1 MEQTRFNTE
10 LIKNELYNKLN
21 VKPEY
26 IKVLYGK
33 SLILRNNLFI
43 EVNYNKE
50 CDYPHNQLA
59 NAIVFRFDSISEKND
74 KMDLAWFP
82 HFNLSPYDKAN
93 EYKHFAMRSVKDL
106 GKECKVNFRKFDMKD
121 EKNIVEKLAKY
132 LNSIMEVIQVYTGEY
147 PYKDG
152 ILEISLKEAFEK

>member
-21 VKPEY
+21 IKPEY
-26 IKVLYGK
+26 IKVQYGNTSIFK
-33 SLILRNNLFI
+33 DNLFI

-50 CDYPHNQLA
+50 CDYPHNQLL
-59 NAIVFRFDSISEKND
+59 NAIMFKFDNIDN
-74 KMDLAWFP
+74 KMDLLWFP
-82 HFNLSPYDKAN
+82 HCNLSPYDKAN
-93 EYKHFAMRSVKDL
+93 EYKHYAMRSVKDL

-132 LNSIMEVIQVYTGEY
+132 LNNIMEVIQVYTGGY

-152 ILEISLKEAFEK
+152 ILETSLKEAFEK

>member
-21 VKPEY
+21 IKPEY
-26 IKVLYGK
+26 IKVQYGN
-33 SLILRNNLFI
+33 SSILRNNLFI
-43 EVNYNKE
+43 DVNYNKE

-59 NAIVFRFDSISEKND
+59 NAIVFRFNNISEKND

-93 EYKHFAMRSVKDL
+93 EYKHYAMRSVKDL

-132 LNSIMEVIQVYTGEY
+132 LNSIMEVIQVYTGGY

-152 ILEISLKEAFEK
+152 ILETSLKEAFEK

>member
-10 LIKNELYNKLN
+10 LIKDELYNKLN
-21 VKPEY
+21 IKPEY
-26 IKVLYGK
+26 IKVLYGTT
-33 SLILRNNLFI
+33 SIFRNNLFI

-50 CDYPHNQLA
+50 CDYPHNQLL
-59 NAIVFRFDSISEKND
+59 NATVFKFDNVED
-74 KMDLAWFP
+74 KMDLSWSP

-93 EYKHFAMRSVKDL
+93 DYKYFAMRNVKDL
-106 GKECKVNFRKFDMKD
+106 GKECKVNFRKFDLKD

-132 LNSIMEVIQVYTGEY
+132 LNSIMEVIQIYTGGY

>member
-21 VKPEY
+21 IKPEY
-26 IKVLYGK
+26 IKVQYVNTSIFK
-33 SLILRNNLFI
+33 DYLFI
-43 EVNYNKE
+43 DVNYNKE
-50 CDYPHNQLA
+50 CDYPHNQLL
-59 NAIVFRFDSISEKND
+59 NAIMFKFDNIDN
-74 KMDLAWFP
+74 KMNLLWFP
-82 HFNLSPYDKAN
+82 HCNLSPYDKAN
-93 EYKHFAMRSVKDL
+93 EYKHYAMRSVKDL

-132 LNSIMEVIQVYTGEY
+132 LNSIMEVIQVYTGGY

-152 ILEISLKEAFEK
+152 ILETSLKEAFEK